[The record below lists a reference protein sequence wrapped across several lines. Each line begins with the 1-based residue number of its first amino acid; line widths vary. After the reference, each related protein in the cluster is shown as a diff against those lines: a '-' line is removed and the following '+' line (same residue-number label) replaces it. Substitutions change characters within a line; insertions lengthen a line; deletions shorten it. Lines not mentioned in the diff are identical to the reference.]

1 MVVEGWSV
9 EEVFCLIYEK
19 HERLKIIPVS
29 FYPNLVLSLWNEQT
43 GYRAE

>member
-1 MVVEGWSV
+1 MVVEGRLV

-19 HERLKIIPVS
+19 HERLKMILMS
-29 FYPNLVLSLWNEQT
+29 FYPNLVLSLWNDQT